1 MGPEIWIPLDIV
13 EQAGRANIQTGSAKA
28 RPDQSFVPIFVA
40 QFIPD
45 KSVAQQRGGVDPAH
59 FGNDRDCLLIAV
71 HHRLEPQIPIEAELS
86 RIDAIPRGKPR
97 CEARRRLSVA
107 ERYRQAV
114 GKIDEMLH
122 GMVAGTGGMHA
133 AVRHWATQGALWRLL
148 DVLLDRGFE
157 VVLTADHGNVAGVGV
172 GKPNVGVTA
181 KRGERVDIFH
191 DELLRSDTAKKFP
204 GTIEWPDIGLPK
216 EYFALIAP
224 PLKAFFIEGRQ
235 TVSHGGICLEEVIVP
250 FVTVA
255 RAS

>member
-1 MGPEIWIPLDIV
+1 LPRLRRALRPPFRRACFPYLDSLVASPETPTVCTGDPPFYFGPSIDTTAKE
-13 EQAGRANIQTGSAKA
+13 EQHWNRFWEDNGVKRGDAVYACQGSSE
-28 RPDQSFVPIFVA
+28 DDDEFVA
-40 QFIPD
+40 KVEAKIDQY
-45 KSVAQQRGGVDPAH
+45 KCRVAGIV
-59 FGNDRDCLLIAV
+59 
-71 HHRLEPQIPIEAELS
+71 
-86 RIDAIPRGKPR
+86 
-97 CEARRRLSVA
+97 
-107 ERYRQAV
+107 V
-114 GKIDEMLH
+114 GKIDEMIH

-133 AVRHWATQGALWRLL
+133 LVRHWATQGALWRLL
-148 DVLLDRGFE
+148 DALLDRGFE

-181 KRGERVDIFH
+181 ERGERVDIFH

-224 PLKAFFIEGRQ
+224 PLKSFFIQGRE

-250 FVTVA
+250 FVTVT